1 MILEGGL
8 RMGNGQNPAQAVF
21 MGLSREQ
28 VAKILYEEFSKSGFQ
43 FNNFNAMI
51 PSIINRVLME
61 NSGMAG
67 NYLTQMLINGMMGNF
82 FKK

>member
-1 MILEGGL
+1 ME
-8 RMGNGQNPAQAVF
+8 NGQNPVQTAF

-28 VAKILYEEFSKSGFQ
+28 LAKIIYEELSKSGFQ

-61 NSGMAG
+61 NSGRAG
-67 NYLTQMLINGMMGNF
+67 NYLAQMLINGMMGNF
-82 FKK
+82 FKR